1 MTWWHSRATCGTWHV
16 PVACATRAGSW
27 RMWSGP
33 FRRVRPPM
41 ATIPMPNERSAR
53 EDSDG
58 GAALPFRTPTNRVL
72 DFERCGGAE
81 RVNKNIGPLA
91 DVWRSV
97 RPPTV
102 GLPPLLSRLDDD
114 LSNGGLVCFI
124 QTSKGGVQRL
134 L

>member
-1 MTWWHSRATCGTWHV
+1 
-16 PVACATRAGSW
+16 
-27 RMWSGP
+27 
-33 FRRVRPPM
+33 
-41 ATIPMPNERSAR
+41 MPNERSAR

-58 GAALPFRTPTNRVL
+58 GVALPFRTLANRVL

-124 QTSKGGVQRL
+124 QTSKGGV
-134 L
+134 